1 MYSQVKLYPF
11 VFLVRIDRPPLE
23 SEAAHR
29 YMSRC
34 VKLSLTQR
42 TQSLEVAL
50 HINVKRNKQNAIN
63 YLTYLTK

>member
-11 VFLVRIDRPPLE
+11 VFLV
-23 SEAAHR
+23 S